1 MNTTYFNSSVLT
13 PIIPA
18 SKSAL
23 GAYAAGDLVFDWQ
36 GFEVPR
42 GTTKVLGATIIL
54 RAKND
59 ASQTKQPA
67 GLSLLFAKGPVPDA
81 TPTSLG
87 TVNTEVTNF
96 ASTDIVGAMPY
107 SANDIFGER
116 TVYQSLV
123 STCETVLE
131 PNPNSGSTQGVD
143 KFYVAGIAA
152 GALNFTSDLTV
163 NEANFGIG
171 TQTVITVA
179 DCDATLGFA
188 AGDLIHDE
196 TDAVLGTIASVDNST
211 QITLTTANVAAQE
224 NGNMLFA
231 VQPIRIILH
240 FEK

>member
-13 PIIPA
+13 PTVAA
-18 SKSAL
+18 SKQNSAF
-23 GAYAAGDLVFDWQ
+23 AAGDIVFDWQ

-54 RAKND
+54 RSKND
-59 ASQTKQPA
+59 AGQTVQPA

-87 TVNTEVTNF
+87 EVNSEIRAF

-107 SANDIFGER
+107 SANDIFGTR
-116 TVYQSLV
+116 TLYQSLV

-143 KFYVAGIAA
+143 KFYVAGISA
-152 GALNFTSDLTV
+152 GSLDFTSGVQVDGTPADNQTNLDVKTV
-163 NEANFGIG
+163 
-171 TQTVITVA
+171 
-179 DCDATLGFA
+179 DATLGFV
-188 AGDLIHDE
+188 AGDVVHDE
-196 TDAVLGTIASVDNST
+196 DDRLMGTISSLDSDDIVMTGS
-211 QITLTTANVAAQE
+211 LANAGV
-224 NGNMLFA
+224 NNKLIYNIN
-231 VQPIRIILH
+231 PIRIILH